1 MLKNICIALT
11 AVISVT
17 LTQAHAAEPLPIY
30 YNQSGGTEKSLAYN
44 VLELALSKSGKTYKI
59 EPAPIKYSNSA
70 AQIDAI
76 ANGAQLDIVW
86 ASASKKA
93 SEKLLSVPF
102 PIDGGLLGYRIFLID
117 KARQGEFNQVKNL
130 QDLSKFIAL
139 QGAGWAD
146 VTTLRQAGLTVRT
159 GPKNNLYKMT
169 IGQRGDY
176 FARAVH
182 EALAEQEQQVGE
194 VPALAVEQ
202 NLVLQYP
209 ATMLFYVS
217 KEKTGLR
224 DDILKGIEAAW
235 NDGSYHTLFMADP
248 TVQAALTK
256 ANLPNRTI
264 IKIDNPNFPDELA
277 SMDPKY
283 WFDPKK

>member
-1 MLKNICIALT
+1 MLKKILYGLT
-11 AVISVT
+11 AVLLVT
-17 LTQAHAAEPLPIY
+17 STPGHAEEPQPIY
-30 YNQSGGTEKSLAYN
+30 YNQSGGIQKSLPYN
-44 VLELALSKSGKTYKI
+44 VLALALSKSGKSYTI

-93 SEKLLSVPF
+93 SEKLMSVPF

-117 KARQGEFNQVKNL
+117 SARQGEFDQVKNL

-146 VTTLRQAGLTVRT
+146 VVTLREAGLTVRT

-176 FARAVH
+176 FARAVN
-182 EALAEQEQQVGE
+182 EALAEQEAQVSA
-194 VPALAVEQ
+194 VPSLAVEK

-217 KEKTGLR
+217 KEKKELR

-235 NDGSYHTLFMADP
+235 NDGSYRELFMADP

-256 ANLPNRTI
+256 ADLPSRTVI
-264 IKIDNPNFPDELA
+264 RINNPNFPDELA
-277 SMDPKY
+277 TMDQKY